1 MHSRHSERAALLGL
15 LRLVVGG
22 LSAALG
28 SLAVVEARSWTL
40 VLLTLGASEW
50 GHVLAAL
57 ALTPLLPGWRR
68 TRAGRLGA
76 GLGVIGAPLA
86 LSSLVRAAVL
96 ARGLPARVAKAFGE
110 SPPRS
115 APGAPA
121 RPAPLVARD
130 VVFGVRSPRVRRS
143 RVAYAARAGSALE
156 LDLYQPPAP
165 GAPAPCVIVVH
176 GGSWAGGDSAQLP
189 ALNGYLAARGYVVA
203 ALSYRLAPEHPFPA
217 ARDDVL
223 AAIAYLQ
230 ERAPQLGI
238 DPHRLVV
245 LGRSAGAQLALLVA
259 YTAGNPAI
267 RGAIGFYGPAD
278 LVYGHAHPARKSVID
293 SVGVIERY
301 LGGSPAAVPEIYQAA
316 APITHVRPD
325 SPPTLLIH
333 GRRDTLV
340 APIQSQ
346 KLAARLAEAGCTH
359 MLLELP
365 WAEHA
370 CDANLSGPSGQLS
383 TYAIERF
390 LAAVTEDE

>member
-1 MHSRHSERAALLGL
+1 
-15 LRLVVGG
+15 VV
-22 LSAALG
+22 L
-28 SLAVVEARSWTL
+28 
-40 VLLTLGASEW
+40 
-50 GHVLAAL
+50 
-57 ALTPLLPGWRR
+57 
-68 TRAGRLGA
+68 
-76 GLGVIGAPLA
+76 
-86 LSSLVRAAVL
+86 
-96 ARGLPARVAKAFGE
+96 
-110 SPPRS
+110 
-115 APGAPA
+115 
-121 RPAPLVARD
+121 
-130 VVFGVRSPRVRRS
+130 GVRSPRVRRS
-143 RVAYAARAGSALE
+143 RMSYAARAEGALE
-156 LDLYQPPAP
+156 LDLYQPAAQ
-165 GAPAPCVIVVH
+165 GSAAPCIIVVH
-176 GGSWAGGDSAQLP
+176 GGSWAGGDSTQL
-189 ALNGYLAARGYVVA
+189 AGLNGYLAARGYVVA
-203 ALSYRLAPEHPFPA
+203 ALTYRLAPEHPFPA

-230 ERAPQLGI
+230 ERAPELGI
-238 DPHRLVV
+238 DPRRLVI

-278 LVYGHAHPARKSVID
+278 LAYGHAHPARKSVID

-301 LGGSPAAVPEIYQAA
+301 LGGSPSAVLGTYRAA
-316 APITHVRPD
+316 APISHVQPGG
-325 SPPTLLIH
+325 PPTLLIH

-346 KLAARLAEAGCTH
+346 MLAARLAEAGCRH